1 MTEILH
7 MNGRR
12 EVVNNVMTL
21 HDMKAIVGGPIEVVH
36 LPNKT
41 QIVVGVHAAE
51 QGLPTN
57 LAASNLA
64 GRRLVGPAIITDELK

>member
-12 EVVNNVMTL
+12 EVVNDVVTL
-21 HDMKAIVGGPIEVVH
+21 KDMKVVIGGPIEVVH

-41 QIVVGVHAAE
+41 HIVVGVRASE